1 MKIVNFLTFMKENK
15 FICHID
21 NSNEY
26 TRSQKYANGWKYSYI
41 DYFYTKN
48 LECKLKTSQIQ
59 KNIKFKY
66 LIKNTQRA

>member
-1 MKIVNFLTFMKENK
+1 MKENK

-21 NSNEY
+21 NSNKY

-48 LECKLKTSQIQ
+48 LETDQI
-59 KNIKFKY
+59 KIN
-66 LIKNTQRA
+66 

>member
-1 MKIVNFLTFMKENK
+1 MKDENSILSYQKNFLTFMKENK

-48 LECKLKTSQIQ
+48 LETD
-59 KNIKFKY
+59 
-66 LIKNTQRA
+66 

>member
-1 MKIVNFLTFMKENK
+1 MKENK

-48 LECKLKTSQIQ
+48 LETDQIKINENAGTSDHRI
-59 KNIKFKY
+59 
-66 LIKNTQRA
+66 LTM